1 MAVTLEETPVPVDV
15 LIERTGESVTTLQS
29 RLLMLELDGWA
40 AQVAGGWVRRL
51 A

>member
-1 MAVTLEETPVPVDV
+1 MPFEPIAA
-15 LIERTGESVTTLQS
+15 LQS
-29 RLLMLELDGWA
+29 RLLMLELEGWA